1 MAISSPPSSFFNRL
15 MGRLGGWLGF
25 GLVAVGLLSLAFSSL
40 QRFFPHAATALSLP
54 PLLSDLPL
62 WSGFVPFA
70 LGVVCYV
77 WGWGMLRYR
86 SWAPFVAA
94 LFLLNLALH
103 LVVLGSLIARRII
116 APPVWMLADWEIY
129 RWILHAI
136 VVTLVALLVISAF
149 LLLFGPGGLR
159 AAYVDRHRTQ
169 PAPQY
174 RICAKCRSIITRKDN
189 TCSWCEPRHPEARLE
204 PVGAQPGTE
213 SVLLTFS
220 REHNRVV
227 VGRRIPDQPPVQAG
241 FVPLDPRVR
250 SEYGTVS
257 AVHASF
263 EFNYQSGQFM
273 VEDQNST
280 HGTLLIRGQATTK
293 LPALTKH
300 PLADGDILELG
311 GARFVFR
318 VISTEGS

>member
-1 MAISSPPSSFFNRL
+1 MAASSTPSSLLNRL
-15 MGRLGGWLGF
+15 MGRLGGWLGL
-25 GLVAVGLLSLAFSSL
+25 GLMVLGLFSLALSSL
-40 QRFFPHAATALSLP
+40 QRLFPNAATSLSLP
-54 PLLSDLPL
+54 LRLSELPA
-62 WSGFVPFA
+62 WSGIVPFA

-77 WGWGMLRYR
+77 WGGGMLRYR

-94 LFLLNLALH
+94 LFLSNLALY
-103 LVVLGSLIARRII
+103 LVMLGYLVSQGVIT
-116 APPVWMLADWEIY
+116 PPAWMLADWEIY
-129 RWILHAI
+129 RSILRATVATIAI
-136 VVTLVALLVISAF
+136 LLMIFAF
-149 LLLFGPGGLR
+149 LLLFGPGGFR
-159 AAYVDRHRTQ
+159 KAYTYRHQTQ

-174 RICAKCRSIITRKDN
+174 RICSKCRSIITRKDN
-189 TCSWCEPRHPEARLE
+189 TCSWCEPRHAQASLE

-227 VGRRIPDQPPVQAG
+227 VGRRTPDQPPVQAG
-241 FVPLDPRVR
+241 FVCLDPRTR

-257 AVHASF
+257 ALHAAF
-263 EFNYQSGQFM
+263 EFDYQSGHFM

-280 HGTLLIRGQATTK
+280 HGTSLVRGQMTTK
-293 LPALTKH
+293 LPALIKH

-318 VISTEGS
+318 VMSAESS